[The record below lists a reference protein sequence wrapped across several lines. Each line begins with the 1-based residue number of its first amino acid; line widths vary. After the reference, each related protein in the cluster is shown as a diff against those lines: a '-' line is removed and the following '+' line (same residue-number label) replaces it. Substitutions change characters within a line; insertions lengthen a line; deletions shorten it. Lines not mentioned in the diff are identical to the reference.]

1 MSTMKW
7 NIAMVNGF
15 FYPYIGGTE
24 KHMYELGRRFAK
36 NNNIVVLTSQLKNTQ
51 NQEKLQDMN
60 VYRVNAKLMKIPK
73 IYPPPYPR
81 TNEIPGMI
89 NKLNNHINIFIRC

>member
-1 MSTMKW
+1 MESGNFWKIDFSRNIIKTLIKVKAKLRKIYITYSNMSTMKW

-36 NNNIVVLTSQLKNTQ
+36 NN
-51 NQEKLQDMN
+51 
-60 VYRVNAKLMKIPK
+60 
-73 IYPPPYPR
+73 
-81 TNEIPGMI
+81 TNRHTPSHIEAYII
-89 NKLNNHINIFIRC
+89 NCLV